1 MCRWDSRDKK
11 WCIAK
16 MATWVSSHITVQRQN
31 RHWIESP
38 WWYEGSSTSTTRPCV
53 GQNVRSL
60 RSCSLQ
66 MTAAHSSTDALLEP
80 RFTTKTT
87 NSRRKKMNLRPDMDS
102 LAVEHGQDI
111 FSRPQATHERYS
123 LVFKPT
129 KTGGVQRSFRIYWD
143 MFFFPRFNQF
153 LLRVFVCFF
162 WMVLCWS
169 QTNAMKNFVRSSWPI
184 QAVKFCAV
192 VASCNLCQRTSV

>member
-1 MCRWDSRDKK
+1 M
-11 WCIAK
+11 
-16 MATWVSSHITVQRQN
+16 
-31 RHWIESP
+31 
-38 WWYEGSSTSTTRPCV
+38 

-111 FSRPQATHERYS
+111 FSRPQATHEHYS

-143 MFFFPRFNQF
+143 MFFFSPFQP
-153 LLRVFVCFF
+153 VFVEGICLFF
-162 WMVLCWS
+162 LNGFVLISDQRNEEFRKVLMTDPGREILC
-169 QTNAMKNFVRSSWPI
+169 
-184 QAVKFCAV
+184 C
-192 VASCNLCQRTSV
+192 SCQLQLVPAHICLKKSEAYHLGIMGKEWG

>member
-111 FSRPQATHERYS
+111 FSRPQATHEYYS

-129 KTGGVQRSFRIYWD
+129 KTGGFNGVSGFIGTC
-143 MFFFPRFNQF
+143 FFFPVSTSFCWGYLF
-153 LLRVFVCFF
+153 VFFEWFCVDLRPTQ
-162 WMVLCWS
+162 WRIS
-169 QTNAMKNFVRSSWPI
+169 
-184 QAVKFCAV
+184 
-192 VASCNLCQRTSV
+192 